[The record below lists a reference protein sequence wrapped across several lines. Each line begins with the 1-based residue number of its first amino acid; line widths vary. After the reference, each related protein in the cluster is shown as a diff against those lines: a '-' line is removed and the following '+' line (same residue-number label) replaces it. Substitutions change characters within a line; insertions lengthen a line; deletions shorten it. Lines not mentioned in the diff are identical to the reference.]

1 MSVICAFVQ
10 CEKATSYLEK
20 GQVFSILWNLQK
32 VEEEIVMHE
41 LINWQTIKLILQ
53 RSQLSHSILSKYL
66 GGTEKGLLMV
76 HHPDNTASSSHMQ
89 TLLFV

>member
-1 MSVICAFVQ
+1 
-10 CEKATSYLEK
+10 
-20 GQVFSILWNLQK
+20 
-32 VEEEIVMHE
+32 MHE

-53 RSQLSHSILSKYL
+53 RSQLSHSILSKCL

-89 TLLFV
+89 TLLFE